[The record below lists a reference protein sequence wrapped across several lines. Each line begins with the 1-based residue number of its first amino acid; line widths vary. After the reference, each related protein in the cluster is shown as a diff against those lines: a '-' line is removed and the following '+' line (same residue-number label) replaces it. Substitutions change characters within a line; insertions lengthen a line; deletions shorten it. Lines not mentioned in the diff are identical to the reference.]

1 MHSTEQMALEFGRL
15 RFEPDGL
22 LWRGRTRVPLPP
34 KETALLSGSGV
45 IATAILTGVYVAV
58 LR

>member
-34 KETALLSGSGV
+34 KEAALPSGIGG
-45 IATAILTGVYVAV
+45 ILTGVYVAV